1 LKEKIVNFFKS
12 AYTYL
17 VLMGMVFSIIVCF
30 LIFKQKK
37 AYELIELLN
46 GRLKAREQELEG
58 LKKIEAERKKKQEE
72 IEAKFQL
79 MLKELEEKHKIE
91 LSQIT
96 EAKKEELRNLL
107 IKYNNDPE
115 AQAEHLNE
123 LFGLSSTS

>member
-1 LKEKIVNFFKS
+1 MKEKIVNFFKS
-12 AYTYL
+12 VYTYI
-17 VLMGMVFSIIVCF
+17 VLMGIVFGIIVC
-30 LIFKQKK
+30 LLVFKQKK

-46 GRLKAREQELEG
+46 GRLKAREQELEE
-58 LKKIEAERKKKQEE
+58 LKKIEIERKKKQEE
-72 IEAKFQL
+72 IETKFQL
-79 MLKELEEKHKIE
+79 TLKELEEKHKIE

-107 IKYNNDPE
+107 IKYDNDPE